1 MQSSLESIIMF
12 SLFEV
17 YRDGG
22 YIQVVEDCAK
32 ESMAKAAEEVKA
44 LPHYAQD
51 GEVGLFMFISCNGKY
66 KFFLLSG

>member
-1 MQSSLESIIMF
+1 MQSSLESI

-32 ESMAKAAEEVKA
+32 EIWQR
-44 LPHYAQD
+44 LRRR
-51 GEVGLFMFISCNGKY
+51 
-66 KFFLLSG
+66 